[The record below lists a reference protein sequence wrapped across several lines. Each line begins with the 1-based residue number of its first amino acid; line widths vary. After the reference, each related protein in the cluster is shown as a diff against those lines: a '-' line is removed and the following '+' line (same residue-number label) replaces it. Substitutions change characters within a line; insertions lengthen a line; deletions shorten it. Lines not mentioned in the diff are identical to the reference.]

1 MWSLCGWRWRRDF
14 AEDLCVRGIRNTAV
28 HGGCVCSGESE
39 ISDVAANKETL
50 CSLLCVCVHALCRR
64 RCLFCQAARFT
75 TALVHVRRRCLLAVF
90 GSARYEE
97 SRESVEISRSINGS
111 SLWASIAGN
120 VQVMLVVG
128 SSAVKARARCL
139 LSSRNVLRDFAPAL
153 HVSYGRAESRL
164 CMGIPGGCCPDHTEG
179 PQRCCCTFS

>member
-1 MWSLCGWRWRRDF
+1 MEDVYAVASPRFRTLRRTKRRCARF
-14 AEDLCVRGIRNTAV
+14 
-28 HGGCVCSGESE
+28 
-39 ISDVAANKETL
+39 
-50 CSLLCVCVHALCRR
+50 CVCVHALCRR
-64 RCLFCQAARFT
+64 RGLSCQAARFT
-75 TALVHVRRRCLLAVF
+75 TALVHVRRRYLLAVF

-128 SSAVKARARCL
+128 SSAVKVRARCL
-139 LSSRNVLRDFAPAL
+139 LSSRNTFRDSSPAL
-153 HVSYGRAESRL
+153 HVSHGRGESRL
-164 CMGIPGGCCPDHTEG
+164 CMGILGGCCPDHTEG

>member
-1 MWSLCGWRWRRDF
+1 MEDVYAVASPRLRTLWRTKRRCARF
-14 AEDLCVRGIRNTAV
+14 
-28 HGGCVCSGESE
+28 
-39 ISDVAANKETL
+39 
-50 CSLLCVCVHALCRR
+50 CVCVHALCRR

-75 TALVHVRRRCLLAVF
+75 TALVHVCRRCLLAVF

-97 SRESVEISRSINGS
+97 SRESVEIRGASMGQVYGP
-111 SLWASIAGN
+111 ASIAGN

-139 LSSRNVLRDFAPAL
+139 LSSRNTFREFSPAL
-153 HVSYGRAESRL
+153 NVSYGRGESRL

-179 PQRCCCTFS
+179 QPRCCCTFP